1 MSQPSSSQL
10 ASGSTITQR
19 IMGAGLLIIAL
30 VCLILPGL
38 QYQQFKSSL
47 QRQADSMGHSLVT
60 QTLREI
66 ATPLQEDDHLALA
79 AVLRELIDNPYVA
92 HAAVYSVEDRTLAE
106 AGRRPSHGGL
116 NSLYSSPVSFEHT
129 LVAQLQLHVDTRRLQ
144 KPLQAQLQ
152 LLALSAIGLLL
163 LAVFLF
169 YRIGRSISLPLIQ
182 LRRWLDD
189 PRGPAPQQ
197 NRTDEIGQL
206 ARALDSQFLQPEPE
220 SKSKAESAPEQVS
233 LASELP
239 EFDSIP
245 VQPAVHAEP
254 MPESHSFSFADSL
267 DEMLASN
274 TSQETLPSQTAV
286 LAVDLNLTD
295 PLYSLDESRQQ
306 ALQQRHAN
314 ALDDIARHWDAQ
326 LLQQPDGSSLLLF
339 HGDGNTPIEQALCA
353 AELLRALAHNLQMDI
368 ADSRIT
374 LGIQLGLALGELV
387 LDLSEAGLQDY
398 PAVCQAQE
406 LSRYSRN
413 LTLISESV
421 AEHAHTR
428 HCASIRRIVKPAGAH
443 CIERLLPPFANQLEE
458 RLQGMLMQME

>member
-19 IMGAGLLIIAL
+19 IMGAGLLIVAL

-38 QYQQFKSSL
+38 QYQQFKGSL
-47 QRQADSMGHSLVT
+47 QKQADSMGHSLVA

-66 ATPLQEDDHLALA
+66 ATPLREDDHLALA
-79 AVLRELIDNPYVA
+79 AVLRELTNNPYVA
-92 HAAVYSVEDRTLAE
+92 HAAVYSVENRTLAE
-106 AGRRPSHGGL
+106 AGRRPQHGSL
-116 NSLYSSPVSFEHT
+116 NSLYSSPVSFEHN

-163 LAVFLF
+163 LTVFLF
-169 YRIGRSISLPLIQ
+169 YRIGRAISLPLIQ
-182 LRRWLDD
+182 LRRWLED
-189 PRGPAPQQ
+189 PRGAAPQQ

-206 ARALDSQFLQPEPE
+206 ARALDSQFSHPEPAPELEPAPLASPVPQPE
-220 SKSKAESAPEQVS
+220 
-233 LASELP
+233 
-239 EFDSIP
+239 
-245 VQPAVHAEP
+245 QPFTQPIDQAEP
-254 MPESHSFSFADSL
+254 QAPSFSFAEQLDSA
-267 DEMLASN
+267 LAN
-274 TSQETLPSQTAV
+274 TAEEHSALPSQTAV
-286 LAVDLNLTD
+286 LAVDLNLAD

-306 ALQQRHAN
+306 ALLERHAN
-314 ALDDIARHWDAQ
+314 ALDDIARHWEAQ
-326 LLQQPDGSSLLLF
+326 LLQQPDGGSLLLF

-353 AELLRALAHNLQMDI
+353 AELLRALAHSLQMDI

-374 LGIQLGLALGELV
+374 LGIQLGLALGDLV
-387 LDLSEAGLQDY
+387 LDLSQAGLLEQ
-398 PAVCQAQE
+398 PAVSQALE

-413 LTLISESV
+413 LTLISEAV
-421 AEHAHTR
+421 AEHDHTR